1 MFKLMYNGVEVPNFV
16 KVTGIDQYL
25 LPEIEQYNSKIPSSY
40 GNIDGGISYGSK
52 VFTVHYMI
60 IFDGEHSDSYY
71 VDKMAAWLMGN
82 NSKVSKFQID
92 DSGEYYMAR
101 PTDAIN
107 MSDAILYGS
116 GDITFVASNPRRYA
130 PNVISR
136 TLNKTGNTTVTYT
149 GLVPVCPVITVVC
162 PSGTTSI
169 KITNNTTKDY
179 ILVSGTLAGT
189 LVIDCDKKFISLE
202 GTKDM
207 SLLDIKS
214 DWITL
219 NRGSNTINVTVTGT
233 AITSITMNYVITN

>member
-71 VDKMAAWLMGN
+71 VDKMAAWLIGN

-130 PNVISR
+130 PNVMSR

-149 GLVPVCPVITVVC
+149 GLVPVCPVFTAVC
-162 PSGTTSI
+162 SNGTTSV
-169 KITNNTTKDY
+169 KITNTTTKDY
-179 ILVSGTLAGT
+179 VLVSGTLNGT
-189 LVIDCDKKFISLE
+189 LVIDCDKKFVSLE
-202 GTKDM
+202 GVKDM

-219 NRGSNTINVTVTGT
+219 SRGSNTISVTVTGT
-233 AITSITMNYVITN
+233 AIASITMNYVVTN

>member
-16 KVTGIDQYL
+16 RVTGIDQYL

-60 IFDGEHSDSYY
+60 IFDGEHRDSYY

-116 GDITFVASNPRRYA
+116 GDINFVAANPRRYA
-130 PNVISR
+130 ASATNK
-136 TLNKTGNTTVTYT
+136 TLNKTGNTTVNYT
-149 GLVPVCPVITVVC
+149 GLVPVCPVITVAC
-162 PSGTTSI
+162 PSGTTSV
-169 KITNNTTKDY
+169 KINNNTKKKKKKKY
-179 ILVSGTLAGT
+179 KKIKKKKVKK
-189 LVIDCDKKFISLE
+189 CDKKFVSLK
-202 GTKDM
+202 GVKDM

-219 NRGSNTINVTVTGT
+219 NKGDNIINVTVTGT
-233 AITSITMNYVITN
+233 AINSITMKYVVTN